1 MGGIRGREAMTGG
14 YRKLCSE
21 KLYGLYCLQHDS
33 RAITED
39 EVGGTCSTRGKMG
52 NVDYTKY

>member
-1 MGGIRGREAMTGG
+1 VGGMRGREAMTGG

-21 KLYGLYCLQHDS
+21 KLCGLYRLEHDI

-39 EVGGTCSTRGKMG
+39 KIGGTCSTRGKNG
-52 NVDYTKY
+52 KCRLY